1 MATASSLVSVSP
13 PVAGAQCVLAVVT
26 DPLAR
31 LLVVRL
37 LAASGYEAEILDD
50 DPPRQPSARRY
61 LAVLIDLDL
70 SPSAAD
76 VMATLARIRAR
87 CTGPLPYLV
96 AMGIGTSVELR
107 GRYMGA
113 GLDDF
118 LSKPLALPALRA
130 VLERAR
136 AVQGTA
142 TLSAPEPGAEP
153 PPAEAERDRERARSE
168 IRAQVR
174 RYIGDDSPELVKQ
187 GITLFLSSA
196 AQQLQAMR
204 AAVAGDPVA
213 PEPLRRAAH
222 SLKGSSRL
230 FGLQKLAALCEQL
243 EQPAAT
249 SRERSHPLVQE
260 LAAEFARARELLQS
274 L

>member
-1 MATASSLVSVSP
+1 MTAASSPVPMSP
-13 PVAGAQCVLAVVT
+13 HTAGAHCVLAVVT

-37 LAASGYEAEILDD
+37 LAAGGYEAEILDGD
-50 DPPRQPSARRY
+50 LSRQPSARRY
-61 LAVLIDLDL
+61 LAILIDLDL
-70 SPSAAD
+70 SPRAAD
-76 VMATLARIRAR
+76 VTATLARIRAR

-107 GRYMGA
+107 GRYVGA
-113 GLDDF
+113 GLDEF
-118 LSKPLALPALRA
+118 LSKPLALPALLA
-130 VLERAR
+130 VLDRAR
-136 AVQGTA
+136 AVQDTA
-142 TLSAPEPGAEP
+142 TPAAPEPGAVQ
-153 PPAEAERDRERARSE
+153 PPAEAERERARSE

-187 GITLFLSSA
+187 GIALFVTSA
-196 AQQLQAMR
+196 AQQLHAMR
-204 AAVAGDPVA
+204 AAVTSDPMA
-213 PEPLRRAAH
+213 AEPLRRAAH

-230 FGLQKLAALCEQL
+230 FGLQKLAALCEEL
-243 EQPAAT
+243 EQLAAA
-249 SRERSHPLVQE
+249 SRERGHPLVQE